1 MCADGLRFLKEGVRS
16 TRGRKGEIELE
27 TPNAGS
33 ERLLLLHHD
42 PVVREKLSEACRQSH
57 WRVEG
62 VATVDDALDRLSSN
76 APPAVVAISA
86 ACVAHHAAAST
97 GNGAV
102 GNGASHQFFD
112 VLYALVHRNRDAQS
126 ILITDEPLDLEACCE
141 AVRQGVSAFY
151 SLDDRELDVDGFV
164 RRAGIA
170 MRRHQKNTAQR
181 AEVEYAQSIP
191 TDALIWESSAMASL
205 LAKSARAAQVS
216 DVPVLIHGESGT
228 GKQLVAELIHQLDP
242 KRAHKPFICVNCSA
256 ISGSLAE
263 STLFGHVKGAF
274 TGATESRKGHF
285 RAADGGTILLDEIG
299 EMDLTLQPKLLR
311 VLQSGMVMPVGADRE
326 EPVDVRVIAATN
338 RRLAAQVDH
347 REFRLDLYQRLNVIA
362 LEIPPLR
369 ERPEDIPALVRHFV
383 GKYAGYCASPVE
395 QIDDEVLA
403 FFGGCPLRGNVRE
416 LENTI
421 RQMLALKR
429 SGNRLT
435 LGDVPLSMRGQGWT
449 DEQNYEQVQTESLI
463 EMTQAAGRLLDSGA
477 MTLPQLISACEKM
490 LLRSALEHSKSTS
503 ASLAQQLGMSRRTLY
518 NKINK
523 YDLPA
528 PRELAK
534 KPA

>member
-1 MCADGLRFLKEGVRS
+1 MES
-16 TRGRKGEIELE
+16 
-27 TPNAGS
+27 PNAGS

-42 PVVREKLSEACRQSH
+42 PVVRETLSEACRQNH

-62 VATVDDALDRLSSN
+62 VATVQDALDRLSSDV
-76 APPAVVAISA
+76 PPAVVAISA
-86 ACVAHHAAAST
+86 ACVAQHATASSQ
-97 GNGAV
+97 GSSA
-102 GNGASHQFFD
+102 NGASHQFFD
-112 VLYALVHRNRDAQS
+112 VLHTLIHRNRDAQS
-126 ILITDEPLDLEACCE
+126 ILITDESLDLEACCE

-151 SLDDRELDVDGFV
+151 SLDEGELDVDGFL

-170 MRRHQKNTAQR
+170 RRRYQKNTAQR
-181 AEVEYAQSIP
+181 AELEYAQSIP
-191 TDALIWESSAMASL
+191 TDSLVWKSSAMAAL

-242 KRAHKPFICVNCSA
+242 KRSHKPFICVNCSA

-311 VLQSGMVMPVGADRE
+311 VLQSGMVMPVGSDRE

-347 REFRLDLYQRLNVIA
+347 GEFRLDLFQRLNVIA
-362 LEIPPLR
+362 LDIPPLR

-383 GKYAGYCASPVE
+383 DKYAGYSASPVE
-395 QIDDEVLA
+395 QVDDEVFD
-403 FFGGCPLRGNVRE
+403 FFSACPLRGNVRE

-429 SGNRLT
+429 GGSRLT
-435 LGDVPLSMRGQGWT
+435 LGDVPLSMRDQGWSSQK
-449 DEQNYEQVQTESLI
+449 DSERVQTESLI
-463 EMTQAAGRLLDSGA
+463 EMAQAAGRLLDTGA
-477 MTLPQLISACEKM
+477 MTLPQLIGACEKM
-490 LLRSALEHSKSTS
+490 LLRSALEQSNSTS
-503 ASLAQQLGMSRRTLY
+503 ARLAQQLGMSRRTLY